1 MRRPATRC
9 APGCGRCG
17 SVRLRR
23 ASPLWRLRPMLEVQ
37 WLINRTT
44 IRLRR
49 PNRSP
54 EGLAPQ
60 ICKAYP
66 DFERGRH
73 HEIEYEFSG
82 NRFNAGLAGS
92 DLRERFMLSNLGPGL
107 PGQQDT
113 PGCSGPK

>member
-1 MRRPATRC
+1 
-9 APGCGRCG
+9 
-17 SVRLRR
+17 
-23 ASPLWRLRPMLEVQ
+23 MLEVQ

-60 ICKAYP
+60 ICKAHP

-113 PGCSGPK
+113 TGCSRPNRPAANIDFHTCCSVAGAASGHGRAP